1 LSVAIVASALAAWS
15 IDAAR
20 SELPTVN
27 AEGEGSKLARPGE
40 TVGDLMSRAK
50 RDSSSTSSGSGRF
63 FAFVRLMGAVVVV
76 AFTGLALV
84 WLWRRTKLGA
94 PSRLGA
100 GVVSVM
106 GRTSISPKH
115 SVSLLRVGSDRVIV
129 VGICGDTLT
138 QLATI
143 EGVEEIE
150 KLLSEIEAAE
160 STISNSET
168 EQPDRATWR
177 DLLQV
182 WTRRVSSV
190 GTGSSGEK
198 R

>member
-1 LSVAIVASALAAWS
+1 
-15 IDAAR
+15 
-20 SELPTVN
+20 
-27 AEGEGSKLARPGE
+27 
-40 TVGDLMSRAK
+40 
-50 RDSSSTSSGSGRF
+50 
-63 FAFVRLMGAVVVV
+63 
-76 AFTGLALV
+76 
-84 WLWRRTKLGA
+84 
-94 PSRLGA
+94 
-100 GVVSVM
+100 
-106 GRTSISPKH
+106 
-115 SVSLLRVGSDRVIV
+115 V